1 MARRRSSGRGRGR
14 NRIGLQF
21 DGWEELAERI
31 DELAGA
37 DGLKRAVETALTDSK
52 AHVNQK
58 LTEAMR
64 PNKLP
69 AKGKYSEGDTLRSLD
84 EDSPVT
90 WEGMTA
96 SVKIGFKLRE
106 NLTSI
111 FLMYGTKV
119 HGTPRM
125 KPDRALYTAI
135 YGTKTKKEL
144 KEIQADAV
152 NRVLREA
159 LGG

>member
-21 DGWEELAERI
+21 NGWEELAERI

-58 LTEAMR
+58 LTEAMQPR
-64 PNKLP
+64 KLP

-96 SVKIGFKLRE
+96 AVKIGFKIRE

-111 FLMYGTKV
+111 FLMY
-119 HGTPRM
+119 GTPRM